1 MSEGQEVKDKVPGIL
16 ALMTTVMV
24 ALATLTPYV
33 IKLPETNLNLIVQAQ
48 TTLWNGWLLILG
60 FYFGTTIQ
68 SNKQNDAIS
77 NQAQALGQ
85 ATARIPRTPQG
96 HISGT
101 DKVAIAP
108 GEEVTVQ
115 AEDVP

>member
-1 MSEGQEVKDKVPGIL
+1 MEEPKDKVPGML

-24 ALATLTPYV
+24 ALATLTPYI

-68 SNKQNDAIS
+68 SNKQNATI
-77 NQAQALGQ
+77 NTQATALGQ
-85 ATARIPRTPQG
+85 ATRRIPRTQQG
-96 HISGT
+96 HVSGSEDT
-101 DKVAIAP
+101 DTVSLTP
-108 GEEVTVQ
+108 GDEVTVQ
-115 AEDVP
+115 AEE